1 MESLSKTA
9 GSGVRARVRD
19 ALRQELRPMATLAAP
34 LVLAEVGWMAMGVVD
49 TMMVGRVGAEAVA
62 AVSLGTM
69 VFYAVGMFASGLLLG
84 LDTLV
89 AQAYGAQDRVDCRR
103 SLVNGVWLA
112 IGLVPI
118 VMAVIAAFPPLL
130 AVFGIDP
137 AVRVV
142 TGPYL
147 WALNWS
153 TPALLGYFAFRRYLQ
168 SVNVVRPVT
177 LVLVSA
183 NLVNVAGNWLLVFG
197 HWGFPRMGAEGSGW
211 ATCLSR
217 FYMAI
222 GLGVVIWRHD
232 HRALFEISW
241 RPHWERIREL
251 LRLGMPAALQ
261 IGLETGVFATVT
273 VLVGKLGAI
282 ALASHQVALMTV
294 SMTFMLPLGISSA
307 ASVRVGH
314 ALGARDSDAAIRA
327 GWTAMALGAAV
338 MSAAGLALTFFP
350 HWIARSYTPDEGIV
364 VAGAAILQVAALFQ
378 LFDGLQIVATGALR
392 GAGDTRTP
400 MLCHFTGYWV
410 IGLPLGALLCF
421 HFGMGARGLWIGLTV
436 GLIVIGLILLEGWRR
451 ATLRFP
457 R

>member
-1 MESLSKTA
+1 M
-9 GSGVRARVRD
+9 RARVRD

>member
-1 MESLSKTA
+1 
-9 GSGVRARVRD
+9 
-19 ALRQELRPMATLAAP
+19 MATLAAP

-118 VMAVIAAFPPLL
+118 VMAIIAAFPPLL

-177 LVLVSA
+177 VILVTA

-197 HWGFPRMGAEGSGW
+197 HWGFPQMGAEGSGW

-273 VLVGKLGAI
+273 VLVGKLGAV
-282 ALASHQVALMTV
+282 ALASHQIALMTA

-307 ASVRVGH
+307 AAVRVGH
-314 ALGARDSDAAIRA
+314 ALGARDSDAATRA
-327 GWTAMALGAAV
+327 GWTAIALGAAV
-338 MSAAGLALTFFP
+338 MTAAGLALTFLP

-364 VAGAAILQVAALFQ
+364 NAGAAILQVAALFQ
-378 LFDGLQIVATGALR
+378 LFDGCQIVATGALR

-400 MLCHFTGYWV
+400 MLCHFAGYWV
-410 IGLPLGALLCF
+410 IGLPLEAMLCF
-421 HFGMGARGLWIGLTV
+421 QFGMGARGLWIGLTA
-436 GLIVIGLILLEGWRR
+436 GLIVIGLILVEGWRR
-451 ATLRFP
+451 ATHRFLAHSA

>member
-1 MESLSKTA
+1 MESLSKMA
-9 GSGVRARVRD
+9 GTGVRARVGD

-89 AQAYGAQDRVDCRR
+89 AQAYGAQDRADCRR

-112 IGLVPI
+112 LGLVSI

-168 SVNVVRPVT
+168 SVNVVRHVT
-177 LVLVSA
+177 VILVTA

-197 HWGFPRMGAEGSGW
+197 HWGFPQMGAEGSGW

-232 HRALFEISW
+232 HRALFEISC

-273 VLVGKLGAI
+273 VLVGKLGAV
-282 ALASHQVALMTV
+282 ALASHQIALMTA

-307 ASVRVGH
+307 AAVR
-314 ALGARDSDAAIRA
+314 
-327 GWTAMALGAAV
+327 
-338 MSAAGLALTFFP
+338 
-350 HWIARSYTPDEGIV
+350 
-364 VAGAAILQVAALFQ
+364 
-378 LFDGLQIVATGALR
+378 
-392 GAGDTRTP
+392 
-400 MLCHFTGYWV
+400 
-410 IGLPLGALLCF
+410 
-421 HFGMGARGLWIGLTV
+421 
-436 GLIVIGLILLEGWRR
+436 
-451 ATLRFP
+451 
-457 R
+457 

>member
-1 MESLSKTA
+1 
-9 GSGVRARVRD
+9 
-19 ALRQELRPMATLAAP
+19 MATLAAP

-49 TMMVGRVGAEAVA
+49 TMIVGRVSAEAVA

-69 VFYAVGMFASGLLLG
+69 VYYAVGMFASGLLLG

-89 AQAYGAQDRVDCRR
+89 AQAYGAQDRVDCRK
-103 SLVNGVWLA
+103 SLVNGLWLA
-112 IGLVPI
+112 IAMVPI
-118 VMAVIAAFPPLL
+118 VMGIVAAFPRLL
-130 AVFGIDP
+130 ATFGIDP
-137 AVRVV
+137 AVSVV
-142 TGPYL
+142 TGPYM
-147 WALNWS
+147 WALNWG
-153 TPALLGYFAFRRYLQ
+153 TPGLLGYFAFRRYLQ

-177 LVLVSA
+177 VVLVTA
-183 NLVNVAGNWLLVFG
+183 NLVNLAANWLLVFG
-197 HWGFPRMGAEGSGW
+197 HWGFPKLGAEGSGW

-222 GLGVVIWRHD
+222 ALGVVIWHHD

-241 RPHWERIREL
+241 RPHWQRIREL
-251 LRLGMPAALQ
+251 LRLGLPAALQ
-261 IGLETGVFATVT
+261 IGLEVGVFATVT
-273 VLVGKLGAI
+273 VLIGKLSAV
-282 ALASHQVALMTV
+282 ALASHQIVMATV

-314 ALGARDSDAAIRA
+314 ALGARDSEAATRA

-338 MSAAGLALTFFP
+338 MTAAGLALTFLP
-350 HWIARSYTPDEGIV
+350 HWIARSYTPDQGILE
-364 VAGAAILQVAALFQ
+364 AGAAILRVAALFQ

-400 MLCHFTGYWV
+400 MLCHFAGYWV

-436 GLIVIGLILLEGWRR
+436 GLIVIGTILVEGWRR
-451 ATLRFP
+451 ATHRFP